1 MTVRFAP
8 SPTGRFHL
16 GNLRT
21 AWISHRLA
29 RELGLPWWVR
39 FEDIDGPRVVPGA
52 REQQLADL
60 AQLGLTPDHIEI
72 QSQNVDLHWQVFLEL
87 LEAQVIFPCTCSR
100 KEVQEELAQLASAPQ
115 APHETQ
121 SSLLSPLY
129 SGHCLTHP
137 PVAPGTS
144 TAKPIAWRIRSSG
157 VIIGRTERLE
167 WNRSGESWHSMRFEP
182 AYHWACAIDDART
195 QPEHQILVRAWDLA
209 QATPIQRKIQE
220 HWKGPSY
227 IPAAVFH
234 TSLVVQT
241 QGHRLEKR
249 THGITLPE
257 WLGSQNSIDSL
268 KDAFEASFSLPPASS
283 LQRGSVSGEKLQ
295 NLSLA
300 ELFSHS
306 PQRKK

>member
-21 AWISHRLA
+21 AWISHRMA

-72 QSQNVDLHWQVFLEL
+72 QSQNIDLHWQVFLEL

-100 KEVQEELAQLASAPQ
+100 KEVQEELAVLASAPQ
-115 APHETQ
+115 TTHATP
-121 SSLLSPLY
+121 SPFNTIY

-137 PVAPGTS
+137 TVAPVAAAT
-144 TAKPIAWRIRSSG
+144 KPVAWRIRSSG
-157 VIIGRTERLE
+157 VVIARTERLSL
-167 WNRSGESWHSMRFEP
+167 NYSRESRQAMRFEP
-182 AYHWACAIDDART
+182 AYHWACAIDDARNH
-195 QPEHQILVRAWDLA
+195 PEHQILVRAWDLA

-220 HWKGPSY
+220 HWRGPSY
-227 IPAAVFH
+227 IPPAVFH
-234 TSLVVQT
+234 TSLIVQNN
-241 QGHRLEKR
+241 GHRLEKR
-249 THGITLPE
+249 TQGITLPE
-257 WLGSQNSIDSL
+257 WISSQNSITSL
-268 KDAFEASFSLPPASS
+268 TQAFEASFSFPPPHS
-283 LQRGSVSGEKLQ
+283 LERGSVSGEKLQ
-295 NLSLA
+295 SLSLA
-300 ELFSHS
+300 DLFSYS
-306 PQRKK
+306 QQRIK